1 MANFY
6 RDNEDLK
13 FFINHPLMPLV
24 VRLRERDYTE
34 REKYDYAPIDYEDAI
49 DSYDNIMEILG
60 EISGNIIAANAEA
73 VDNEGPKLINNRVI
87 YAKGTQENLDE
98 LGKAGFYAYTLPR
111 MYGGLNMPIL
121 TYVMAA
127 EIISRADA
135 GFVNIYGLQD
145 CAETIRE
152 FASEDIK
159 NKYLPMFAQGKTAAM
174 VLTEPDA
181 GSDLQSVTLSAKYD
195 ENAGCW
201 KLNGVKRF
209 ITNGD
214 ADISLVLARS
224 EEGTTDGRGL
234 SLFLYERDNTITVRR
249 IEHKLGIIGS
259 PTCELVFKDSPAIL
273 IGERK
278 LGLIKYVMSL
288 MNAARLGVGAQSVGI
303 AEAAYREALKYANER
318 EQFGKKI
325 NNFPPVYEMLTN
337 MRVDIQAVRT
347 LLYET
352 AIYVDLY
359 KTYEAIEKER
369 PLTQE
374 ERMLTKK
381 YQKYSDLFTP
391 LVKLFGSEYCN
402 RIAYDAI
409 QVHGGTGFMKDFP
422 IQRIYRDARITSIY
436 EGTSQLQVIAA
447 IRGVTNGTFLSI
459 IKNDYETMTLSP
471 ELDYYRNILMEL
483 TEEWDLTVKKVVET
497 KNTELLDFMARRLV
511 EMVGNIIMSYLLLRD
526 SNIDSKYTKIAEL
539 FIMKIRAENR
549 QKMDYINNFDIKDL
563 ASFKL
568 YI

>member
-1 MANFY
+1 
-6 RDNEDLK
+6 
-13 FFINHPLMPLV
+13 
-24 VRLRERDYTE
+24 
-34 REKYDYAPIDYEDAI
+34 
-49 DSYDNIMEILG
+49 
-60 EISGNIIAANAEA
+60 
-73 VDNEGPKLINNRVI
+73 
-87 YAKGTQENLDE
+87 
-98 LGKAGFYAYTLPR
+98 
-111 MYGGLNMPIL
+111 
-121 TYVMAA
+121 
-127 EIISRADA
+127 
-135 GFVNIYGLQD
+135 
-145 CAETIRE
+145 
-152 FASEDIK
+152 
-159 NKYLPMFAQGKTAAM
+159 
-174 VLTEPDA
+174 
-181 GSDLQSVTLSAKYD
+181 
-195 ENAGCW
+195 
-201 KLNGVKRF
+201 
-209 ITNGD
+209 
-214 ADISLVLARS
+214 
-224 EEGTTDGRGL
+224 
-234 SLFLYERDNTITVRR
+234 
-249 IEHKLGIIGS
+249 
-259 PTCELVFKDSPAIL
+259 
-273 IGERK
+273 
-278 LGLIKYVMSL
+278 
-288 MNAARLGVGAQSVGI
+288 
-303 AEAAYREALKYANER
+303 
-318 EQFGKKI
+318 
-325 NNFPPVYEMLTN
+325 MLTN